1 MQKFITWILVEWQM
15 GKSILQ
21 KGESISYEFL
31 VDEELQLK
39 FGKTFDDFTL
49 LHYDDQFS
57 KEVAFERR
65 VVQGALVS
73 CIIVKAIVMAF
84 GDSTILRVHNLT
96 FHKPIYP
103 GSILTVKLN
112 VLSNIKNSVV
122 KLHTEVWIKDVLHY
136 EGMTKIKVFED
147 I

>member
-1 MQKFITWILVEWQM
+1 M
-15 GKSILQ
+15 GKRILQ
-21 KGESISYEFL
+21 KGESVSYDFL
-31 VDEELQLK
+31 VDEKMQLS

-57 KEVAFERR
+57 REVAFEKR
-65 VVQGALVS
+65 VIQGALVS

-84 GDSTILRVHNLT
+84 GDSTILKVHNLT

-103 GSILTVKLN
+103 GSVISIKLN
-112 VLSNIKNSVV
+112 VISNIKNSVV
-122 KLHTEVWIKDVLHY
+122 KLHTEVWVGETLHY
-136 EGMTKIKVFED
+136 EGMTKVKVFED